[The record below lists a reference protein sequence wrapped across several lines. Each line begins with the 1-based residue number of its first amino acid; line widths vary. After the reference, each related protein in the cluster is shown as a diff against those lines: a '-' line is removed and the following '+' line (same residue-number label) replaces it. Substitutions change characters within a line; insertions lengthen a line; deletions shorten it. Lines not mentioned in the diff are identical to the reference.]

1 MRAYGNKADR
11 VYDVLRDEFVH
22 GKWPFGQPFSTYE
35 LAERFGVSRRP
46 VLDAVQ
52 RLQSDGFVEIIPQVG
67 CRVVLPDEEHV
78 REHLEL
84 SAILQ
89 GPATRRATARATDA
103 DIERLQE
110 IHARLEPVVEV
121 RNFADYQLIHRE
133 FHTAILEIAHNR
145 VLTDLAENATDLW
158 EFYFNPYRQ
167 HVRLEVLAERCED
180 HARILE
186 AMRARDGAAAQRL
199 MEEHLDPNRVLQA
212 IERFAE
218 GDGERKVDLWS
229 PAA

>member
-1 MRAYGNKADR
+1 MRTYGNKADR
-11 VYDVLRDEFVH
+11 VYDVLRDELVH

-35 LAERFGVSRRP
+35 LAERFEVSRRP

-67 CRVVLPDEEHV
+67 CRVVLPDEERV

-89 GPATRRATARATDA
+89 GPATRRAAMRATEA
-103 DIERLQE
+103 DIERLEE
-110 IHARLEPVVEV
+110 IHSRLIPAVEK
-121 RNFADYQLIHRE
+121 RDFEAYQPIHRE
-133 FHTAILEIAHNR
+133 FHTAILEIAHNH
-145 VLTDLAENATDLW
+145 VLKSLAENATDLW

-167 HVRLEVLAERCED
+167 HVRLAVLEERLDD
-180 HARILE
+180 HARILA
-186 AMRARDGAAAQRL
+186 AMKEHDGPAAQRL
-199 MEEHLDPNRVLQA
+199 MEEHLDPERVLKA

-218 GDGERKVDLWS
+218 SRGERKPDLWS
-229 PAA
+229 PPA